1 MYRTF
6 VLGFL
11 FIFFGCYSKK
21 NIELVNYEKIVSHR
35 NKGLAYLEEENF
47 TEAEK
52 EFKELTFLAP
62 QDPLGYANL
71 GLTYLKSDGQI
82 NKSEQ
87 WLKKAL
93 ELNQKD
99 PEIRILLILY
109 YELNSQDSLAFNI
122 LKESINY
129 SPNHIKTLYK
139 LTEYYLKRNDINSKQ
154 IAQIYLKK
162 IVELIPAN
170 ISAQLKL
177 IEILL
182 NENKISEAT
191 RGLNKISQIFPK
203 LPENSVEMLENSIRF
218 LNMED
223 LDQAKT
229 YVMIF
234 ENLIRPT
241 SFYKSSLIELKGNV
255 GPVSGSPILRFT
267 KIEPVKKYK
276 KAKDYALSKNKI
288 GLFSS
293 SISFLFIM
301 SLLLFNGYGFIDQ
314 LITSDILK
322 SLLPFNIHSGFAQS
336 GLFFL
341 ILFILNSIISIP
353 FSYYNTFVIEEKFG
367 FNRTTKSTFFL
378 DILKSFL
385 LSILIGGAL
394 LFLALYLYDN
404 LNDGFWLWLW
414 IGLSFLIIF
423 INMFYAD
430 LIVPIFNKL
439 KPLDDGELRQK
450 IEKYSKEVGYLLKN
464 IYVIDGSKRS
474 TKANAFFSGL
484 GPRKTIAL
492 YDTLIE
498 KHTEDELVAV
508 LAHEVGHFKKKHIFS
523 GLIMSII
530 QIGVMTFFFELC
542 LKLPEISLALGGSEA
557 SFHLGLIGFS
567 IIFSPISML
576 SGILMNYISR
586 KNEFEADAYAKE
598 TFNGEDLS
606 LALKKLSVDSL
617 SNIYPHPLYVFF
629 HYSHP
634 PLIQRLRALN

>member
-1 MYRTF
+1 MVTQLWF
-6 VLGFL
+6 
-11 FIFFGCYSKK
+11 FI
-21 NIELVNYEKIVSHR
+21 IVSLVVFNYLFTNILDYVNHR
-35 NKGLAYLEEENF
+35 N
-47 TEAEK
+47 
-52 EFKELTFLAP
+52 
-62 QDPLGYANL
+62 
-71 GLTYLKSDGQI
+71 
-82 NKSEQ
+82 
-87 WLKKAL
+87 W
-93 ELNQKD
+93 KD
-99 PEIRILLILY
+99 EI
-109 YELNSQDSLAFNI
+109 
-122 LKESINY
+122 
-129 SPNHIKTLYK
+129 PN
-139 LTEYYLKRNDINSKQ
+139 
-154 IAQIYLKK
+154 
-162 IVELIPAN
+162 
-170 ISAQLKL
+170 
-177 IEILL
+177 
-182 NENKISEAT
+182 
-191 RGLNKISQIFPK
+191 
-203 LPENSVEMLENSIRF
+203 
-218 LNMED
+218 
-223 LDQAKT
+223 
-229 YVMIF
+229 
-234 ENLIRPT
+234 
-241 SFYKSSLIELKGNV
+241 ELKDFYN
-255 GPVSGSPILRFT
+255 
-267 KIEPVKKYK
+267 EEKYK
-276 KAKDYALSKNKI
+276 IAKNYAISKNKI

-293 SISFLFIM
+293 SVSFLFII
-301 SLLLFNGYGFIDQ
+301 SLLIFNGYGFIDQ
-314 LITSDILK
+314 LVSSDILK
-322 SLLPFNIHSGFAQS
+322 SFLPFDINSSFAQS

-353 FSYYNTFVIEEKFG
+353 FSYYNTFIIEEKFG
-367 FNRTTKSTFFL
+367 FNKTTNSTFFL
-378 DILKSFL
+378 DILKSSL
-385 LSILIGGAL
+385 LSIFIGGAL

-414 IGLSFLIIF
+414 IGLSFLMIF

-523 GLIMSII
+523 GLIMSVI

-567 IIFSPISML
+567 IVFSPISML

-634 PLIQRLRALN
+634 PLIERLRALN

>member
-1 MYRTF
+1 MATQLWF
-6 VLGFL
+6 
-11 FIFFGCYSKK
+11 FI
-21 NIELVNYEKIVSHR
+21 IVSLVVFNYLFSNILDYVNHR
-35 NKGLAYLEEENF
+35 N
-47 TEAEK
+47 
-52 EFKELTFLAP
+52 
-62 QDPLGYANL
+62 
-71 GLTYLKSDGQI
+71 
-82 NKSEQ
+82 
-87 WLKKAL
+87 W
-93 ELNQKD
+93 KD
-99 PEIRILLILY
+99 EI
-109 YELNSQDSLAFNI
+109 
-122 LKESINY
+122 
-129 SPNHIKTLYK
+129 PN
-139 LTEYYLKRNDINSKQ
+139 
-154 IAQIYLKK
+154 
-162 IVELIPAN
+162 
-170 ISAQLKL
+170 
-177 IEILL
+177 
-182 NENKISEAT
+182 
-191 RGLNKISQIFPK
+191 
-203 LPENSVEMLENSIRF
+203 
-218 LNMED
+218 
-223 LDQAKT
+223 
-229 YVMIF
+229 
-234 ENLIRPT
+234 
-241 SFYKSSLIELKGNV
+241 ELKDFYN
-255 GPVSGSPILRFT
+255 
-267 KIEPVKKYK
+267 KEKYK
-276 KAKDYALSKNKI
+276 TAKDYALSKNKI

-314 LITSDILK
+314 LVSSDILK
-322 SLLPFNIHSGFAQS
+322 FFLPFDINSSFAQS

-353 FSYYNTFVIEEKFG
+353 FSYYNTFIIEEKFG
-367 FNRTTKSTFFL
+367 FNKTTKSTFFL
-378 DILKSFL
+378 DILKSSL
-385 LSILIGGAL
+385 LSIFIGGAL

-414 IGLSFLIIF
+414 IGLSFLMIF

-523 GLIMSII
+523 GLVMSIM

>member
-1 MYRTF
+1 MATQLWF
-6 VLGFL
+6 
-11 FIFFGCYSKK
+11 FI
-21 NIELVNYEKIVSHR
+21 IVSLVVFNYLFSNILDYVNHR
-35 NKGLAYLEEENF
+35 N
-47 TEAEK
+47 
-52 EFKELTFLAP
+52 
-62 QDPLGYANL
+62 
-71 GLTYLKSDGQI
+71 
-82 NKSEQ
+82 
-87 WLKKAL
+87 W
-93 ELNQKD
+93 KD
-99 PEIRILLILY
+99 EI
-109 YELNSQDSLAFNI
+109 
-122 LKESINY
+122 
-129 SPNHIKTLYK
+129 PN
-139 LTEYYLKRNDINSKQ
+139 
-154 IAQIYLKK
+154 
-162 IVELIPAN
+162 
-170 ISAQLKL
+170 
-177 IEILL
+177 
-182 NENKISEAT
+182 
-191 RGLNKISQIFPK
+191 
-203 LPENSVEMLENSIRF
+203 
-218 LNMED
+218 
-223 LDQAKT
+223 
-229 YVMIF
+229 
-234 ENLIRPT
+234 
-241 SFYKSSLIELKGNV
+241 ELKDFYN
-255 GPVSGSPILRFT
+255 
-267 KIEPVKKYK
+267 EEKYK
-276 KAKDYALSKNKI
+276 IAKNYAISKNKI

-293 SISFLFIM
+293 SVSFLFII
-301 SLLLFNGYGFIDQ
+301 SLLIFNGYGFIDQ
-314 LITSDILK
+314 LVSSDILK
-322 SLLPFNIHSGFAQS
+322 SFLPFDINSSFAQS

-353 FSYYNTFVIEEKFG
+353 FSYYNTFIIEEKFG
-367 FNRTTKSTFFL
+367 FNKTTNSTFFL
-378 DILKSFL
+378 DILKSSL
-385 LSILIGGAL
+385 LSIFIGGAL

-414 IGLSFLIIF
+414 IGLSFLMIF

-542 LKLPEISLALGGSEA
+542 LKLPDISLALGGSEA

-567 IIFSPISML
+567 IVFSPISML

>member
-1 MYRTF
+1 MTTLF
-6 VLGFL
+6 WFFIIISLVVLNYL
-11 FIFFGCYSKK
+11 FS
-21 NIELVNYEKIVSHR
+21 
-35 NKGLAYLEEENF
+35 
-47 TEAEK
+47 
-52 EFKELTFLAP
+52 
-62 QDPLGYANL
+62 
-71 GLTYLKSDGQI
+71 
-82 NKSEQ
+82 
-87 WLKKAL
+87 
-93 ELNQKD
+93 
-99 PEIRILLILY
+99 
-109 YELNSQDSLAFNI
+109 NI
-122 LKESINY
+122 LDYVNHSNWKDEI
-129 SPNHIKTLYK
+129 PN
-139 LTEYYLKRNDINSKQ
+139 
-154 IAQIYLKK
+154 
-162 IVELIPAN
+162 
-170 ISAQLKL
+170 
-177 IEILL
+177 
-182 NENKISEAT
+182 
-191 RGLNKISQIFPK
+191 
-203 LPENSVEMLENSIRF
+203 
-218 LNMED
+218 
-223 LDQAKT
+223 
-229 YVMIF
+229 
-234 ENLIRPT
+234 
-241 SFYKSSLIELKGNV
+241 ELKDFYN
-255 GPVSGSPILRFT
+255 
-267 KIEPVKKYK
+267 KQKYK

-301 SLLLFNGYGFIDQ
+301 TLLVFNGYGFIDQ
-314 LITSDILK
+314 LVNMDILK
-322 SLLPFNIHSGFAQS
+322 SFFLFDLNSSFAQS

-353 FSYYNTFVIEEKFG
+353 FSYYNTFIIEEKFG
-367 FNRTTKSTFFL
+367 FNKTTKSTFFL
-378 DILKSFL
+378 DILKSFF
-385 LSILIGGAL
+385 LSVFIGGAL

-414 IGLSFLIIF
+414 IGLSFLMIL

-530 QIGVMTFFFELC
+530 QIGIMTFFFELC